1 MFHFQDLAS
10 NSPYCLLYNSY
21 IVTSENLLKTR
32 DLFFSLPQWTAKRVP
47 TSREIKVRISRDFCT
62 FSCVSMFLLHY

>member
-32 DLFFSLPQWTAKRVP
+32 DLFFPYLSGRQKEFRQVAR
-47 TSREIKVRISRDFCT
+47 
-62 FSCVSMFLLHY
+62 